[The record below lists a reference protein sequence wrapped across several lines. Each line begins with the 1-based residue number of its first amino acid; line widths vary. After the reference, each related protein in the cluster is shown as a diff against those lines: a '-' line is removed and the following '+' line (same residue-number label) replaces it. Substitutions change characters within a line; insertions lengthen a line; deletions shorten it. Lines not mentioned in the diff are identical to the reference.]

1 MAIKDLPEGVTLN
14 NVETPNLGVKD
25 LSYASLMQPLMP
37 PAPLPEGVT
46 INEKPIELEFN
57 VAGVNLIPDWVE
69 QVARD

>member
-37 PAPLPEGVT
+37 PAPLPEG
-46 INEKPIELEFN
+46 
-57 VAGVNLIPDWVE
+57 
-69 QVARD
+69 